1 MQGVFCYSVDMQT
14 DARAGIKIGKKQKRG
29 GGILKKQPVQT
40 ECVFCGE
47 EDARQILLRSFRFFL
62 QHALTE
68 RGAGSK
74 GDGGG
79 KGKAVSENT

>member
-1 MQGVFCYSVDMQT
+1 MDRQT
-14 DARAGIKIGKKQKRG
+14 AVRAGIEIGKVQKRAD
-29 GGILKKQPVQT
+29 GILKKQPVQT

-68 RGAGSK
+68 RGAGAK

-79 KGKAVSENT
+79 RGKAVSENT

>member
-1 MQGVFCYSVDMQT
+1 MDRQT
-14 DARAGIKIGKKQKRG
+14 AVRAGIEIGKVQKRG
-29 GGILKKQPVQT
+29 DGILKKQPVQT

-68 RGAGSK
+68 RGAGAK
-74 GDGGG
+74 GDVGG

>member
-1 MQGVFCYSVDMQT
+1 M
-14 DARAGIKIGKKQKRG
+14 
-29 GGILKKQPVQT
+29 KKQPVQT

-68 RGAGSK
+68 RGAGAK

-79 KGKAVSENT
+79 RGKAVSENT

>member
-1 MQGVFCYSVDMQT
+1 MDRQT
-14 DARAGIKIGKKQKRG
+14 AVRAGIEIGKVQKRG
-29 GGILKKQPVQT
+29 DGILKKQPVQT

-68 RGAGSK
+68 RGAGAK

-79 KGKAVSENT
+79 RGKAVSENT

>member
-1 MQGVFCYSVDMQT
+1 MDMQT
-14 DARAGIKIGKKQKRG
+14 APRAGIEIGKVQKRG

>member
-1 MQGVFCYSVDMQT
+1 M
-14 DARAGIKIGKKQKRG
+14 
-29 GGILKKQPVQT
+29 KKQPVQT

-68 RGAGSK
+68 RGAGAK

>member
-1 MQGVFCYSVDMQT
+1 M
-14 DARAGIKIGKKQKRG
+14 
-29 GGILKKQPVQT
+29 KKQPVQT

-62 QHALTE
+62 RHALTE
-68 RGAGSK
+68 RSAGAE

>member
-1 MQGVFCYSVDMQT
+1 M
-14 DARAGIKIGKKQKRG
+14 
-29 GGILKKQPVQT
+29 KKQPVQT

-62 QHALTE
+62 RHALTE
-68 RGAGSK
+68 RGTGTER
-74 GDGGG
+74 DDDG

>member
-1 MQGVFCYSVDMQT
+1 MDRQT
-14 DARAGIKIGKKQKRG
+14 AVRAGIEIGKVQKRG
-29 GGILKKQPVQT
+29 DGILKKQPVQT
-40 ECVFCGE
+40 EGVVGGE

>member
-1 MQGVFCYSVDMQT
+1 M
-14 DARAGIKIGKKQKRG
+14 
-29 GGILKKQPVQT
+29 KKQPVQT

-68 RGAGSK
+68 RGAGAK
-74 GDGGG
+74 GDVGG

>member
-1 MQGVFCYSVDMQT
+1 MDRQT

-62 QHALTE
+62 RHALTE
-68 RGAGSK
+68 RGADAK
-74 GDGGG
+74 ENGGG

>member
-1 MQGVFCYSVDMQT
+1 MDRQT
-14 DARAGIKIGKKQKRG
+14 AVRAGIEIGKVQKRG
-29 GGILKKQPVQT
+29 DGILKKQPVQT

-47 EDARQILLRSFRFFL
+47 EDAQQILLRSFRFFL

-68 RGAGSK
+68 RGAGAK

-79 KGKAVSENT
+79 RGKAVSENT